1 MNENEKNMT
10 SIELLE
16 IRSTLTE
23 SLLFGVLRK
32 ETFEEIFK
40 KLETVYLENDLLFRF
55 LESKKLQN
63 EFEQFCELGSSD

>member
-1 MNENEKNMT
+1 MNEKEKNIT
-10 SIELLE
+10 PIELLE

-23 SLLFGVLRK
+23 SLLFGALRK

-40 KLETVYLENDLLFRF
+40 KLETVYLENEILFKF

>member
-10 SIELLE
+10 PIELLE

-40 KLETVYLENDLLFRF
+40 KLETVYLENDLLFKF

>member
-10 SIELLE
+10 PIELLE

>member
-10 SIELLE
+10 PIELLE

-32 ETFEEIFK
+32 VTFEEIFK
-40 KLETVYLENDLLFRF
+40 KLETVYLENELLFRF

-63 EFEQFCELGSSD
+63 EFEQYCELGSSD